1 MSAALLVLLACCCSS
16 SAGAG
21 AYFGGFIPGTP
32 QFIAKKMKKM
42 IQTIITGDAKPV
54 DCENLYKYIKEIKGT
69 PAAESASKSLTANEQ
84 DIAGKVYD
92 IGMGVSPEKI
102 CDKSVVDSSIASFK
116 KVQEAPEG
124 EDVLGFCNDLKDIG
138 DENRGERRPIYYWD
152 ESKKEFIKANIYF
165 SNALGGKSGPELEE
179 PVITKCKEAG
189 VNIR

>member
-16 SAGAG
+16 SSVGAG
-21 AYFGGFIPGTP
+21 AFFGGFIPGTP

-92 IGMGVSPEKI
+92 IGRNVAPEKI
-102 CDKSVVDSSIASFK
+102 CDKSVVDSAIKLFK
-116 KVQEAPEG
+116 NIEKVPEG
-124 EDVLGFCNDLKDIG
+124 EDVSGFCNEFREINNDN
-138 DENRGERRPIYYWD
+138 ENRPRLAYYWD
-152 ESKKEFIKANIYF
+152 ESKKEFIEDDIYF
-165 SNALGGKSGPELEE
+165 LNTFGDKWDRFRW
-179 PVITKCKEAG
+179 TCY
-189 VNIR
+189 R

>member
-16 SAGAG
+16 SAGAS

-92 IGMGVSPEKI
+92 IGRGVSPEKI
-102 CDKSVVDSSIASFK
+102 CDKSVIDSAIKLFK
-116 KVQEAPEG
+116 DVENAPEG
-124 EDVLGFCNDLKDIG
+124 EDVSGFCNEFKEINNDN
-138 DENRGERRPIYYWD
+138 ENRPCL
-152 ESKKEFIKANIYF
+152 AYF
-165 SNALGGKSGPELEE
+165 LDTLDDISGTSGP
-179 PVITKCKEAG
+179 VIAKCKEAG
-189 VNIR
+189 VDIS